1 MDHHFGCTTIHIV
14 ALQNARSS
22 SVCYSLAL
30 LSPSLYSFF
39 STQLSSDTFL
49 EVAKILSTN
58 EYWTLVGSKLGLM
71 TFDDIN
77 YFRSNPVKGG
87 NGSEVL
93 QRWQE
98 SNLTYRDLVNALKD
112 VNLNRAAD
120 VIEKHYQKPRTMR

>member
-1 MDHHFGCTTIHIV
+1 MR
-14 ALQNARSS
+14 L
-22 SVCYSLAL
+22 SLSL
-30 LSPSLYSFF
+30 SLSLSTSPSQ
-39 STQLSSDTFL
+39 QLSSDTFL

-58 EYWTLVGSKLGLM
+58 EYWTTVASKLHLM

-98 SNLTYRDLVNALKD
+98 SNLTYRDLVNALKE

-120 VIEKHYQKPRTMR
+120 VIEKHYQTPRTSQ

>member
-1 MDHHFGCTTIHIV
+1 MHTHTHTHTH
-14 ALQNARSS
+14 
-22 SVCYSLAL
+22 SLSFS
-30 LSPSLYSFF
+30 LSLSHTHP
-39 STQLSSDTFL
+39 QLSSDTFL

-58 EYWTLVGSKLGLM
+58 DYWPPVAAKLNLM

-77 YFRSNPVKGG
+77 YYRTNPVKGG

-98 SNLTYRDLVNALKD
+98 SNLTYRDLVNALKE

-120 VIEKHYQKPRTMR
+120 LIEKHYQKPRTGR